1 MPAEGS
7 REYQPNPLDSNN
19 KFLRRCLTQK
29 SSVLFESFEFYVT
42 GKFTVTGNERF
53 PVTCEVRVA
62 NKCAI
67 SLYDVFVIVYGPQA
81 QEAELE
87 MRPARIMH
95 DEFKH
100 STSFLFEVDLG
111 RSCL

>member
-1 MPAEGS
+1 M
-7 REYQPNPLDSNN
+7 
-19 KFLRRCLTQK
+19 
-29 SSVLFESFEFYVT
+29 T
-42 GKFTVTGNERF
+42 GKFTVTGNDRF
-53 PVTCEVRVA
+53 PVTCELRVA

-87 MRPARIMH
+87 MNPARIMH

-100 STSFLFEVDLG
+100 STSFLFEVNLG
-111 RSCL
+111 KSCL